1 MAITTVDGII
11 AGAKPPQFFYK
22 FLSSSLS
29 NGQTGSLFFLTG
41 IPGAAAAPTP
51 GLNGAALTSYAG
63 QIPFTN
69 PSSGQN
75 TYLTRFIGVTYNTA
89 SQANFMLCDRIWH
102 NSGITM
108 NSTATQNIT
117 TPTFPARDNNG
128 TSNGDGYLLGLE
140 VSAACGAQIPT
151 ISVSYTNSNS
161 TPQSGRTATF
171 QLAAT
176 TSPAIGRFFPLALQ
190 GTDKGVSSIQSI
202 TFPTNPWIT
211 GTVHLVVYRILQI
224 LQINSNGSPA
234 SASPM
239 QTGLI
244 RLYDNTV
251 PFLLVQNAQNVGIF
265 GSMSVSQG

>member
-22 FLSSSLS
+22 FLSTGLTA
-29 NGQTGSLFFLTG
+29 GQTASLFYSTG
-41 IPGAAAAPTP
+41 VPGPAVAPTP
-51 GLNGAALTSYAG
+51 GINGTTNLTSYAG

-75 TYLTRFIGVTYNTA
+75 TYLTRLTAAGYNTV
-89 SQANFMLCDRIWH
+89 SQGNLMLCDRIWH

-108 NSTATQNIT
+108 NSTATQNIVS
-117 TPTFPARDNNG
+117 PTFPARDNNG
-128 TSNGDGYLLGLE
+128 TSNGDGYLIGLE
-140 VSAACGAQIPT
+140 VSANCGAQTPT
-151 ISVSYTNSNS
+151 ISVVYTNPAN
-161 TPQSGRTATF
+161 QSRTATF
-171 QLAAT
+171 QLAT
-176 TSPAIGRFFPLALQ
+176 TASPAVGRFFPLALQ
-190 GTDKGVSSIQSI
+190 GTDKGVKSIQSL
-202 TFPTNPWIT
+202 TFGGTAWTT

-224 LQINSNGSPA
+224 IQVAAGGAPI

-251 PFLLVQNAQNVGIF
+251 PFILVQNAQNVSLF
-265 GSMSVSQG
+265 GTMSVSQG